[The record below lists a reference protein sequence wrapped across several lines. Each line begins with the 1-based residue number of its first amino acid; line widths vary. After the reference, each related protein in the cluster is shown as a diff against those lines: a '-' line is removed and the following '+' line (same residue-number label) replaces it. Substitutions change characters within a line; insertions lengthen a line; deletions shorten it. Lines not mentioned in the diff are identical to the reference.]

1 MIMKKIFSDIN
12 KIATGLLFI
21 GLTLASCKKLIEIPA
36 NPPSSI
42 TQEQQFADSLTSM
55 SAVAGVYAYNTGNGF
70 AYSDGAL
77 TYITGLSSDELSYV
91 VDNDNQQFYSYTLT
105 PLNGGI
111 SSIWSYA
118 YQSIYQVNAV
128 LNGITNNSNLSA
140 DFQKRIT
147 AEMKVVRALYYFNLI
162 NLYGDAPLV
171 TSIDYSTTSHIPR
184 TPVATVYD
192 QIKADLADA
201 RQNLTANYPSAG
213 RARPNLY
220 TAIALQAKVNL
231 YQKNWQSAYNEADSV
246 IRLGNYVLESTLNNV
261 FLSGSTEAIWQL
273 PAKSSNY
280 AVSDAR
286 NFVPSSA
293 TAAPNYLI
301 TDFLW
306 NAFESKDRRL
316 QNWTA
321 SKVVNGRTL
330 NYPFK
335 YKNISTTATPVEDQM
350 IFRLAEI
357 YLIRAEAAAH
367 LNDLGQALADVNK
380 IRARAGLEN
389 SPVNPTSQIAVLG
402 AVMLERQTELFCE
415 WGNRWYDLKRTG
427 TAAAVLG
434 AEKTGYTDNASLYPI
449 PQGQRQLNKSLTQNP
464 GYN

>member
-1 MIMKKIFSDIN
+1 MKKIFSDTN

-21 GLTLASCKKLIEIPA
+21 GLTFASCKKLIEIPA

-70 AYSDGAL
+70 AYSDGSL
-77 TYITGLSSDELSYV
+77 TYLTGLSSDELSYV
-91 VDNDNQQFYSYTLT
+91 FDNDNQQFYSYTLT
-105 PLNGGI
+105 PLNAGI
-111 SSIWSYA
+111 SSLWSSA

-128 LNGITNNSNLSA
+128 LNGVTNNSNLSA
-140 DFQKRIT
+140 TFQKRII
-147 AEMKVVRALYYFNLI
+147 AEMKVVRALYYFNMV

-184 TPVATVYD
+184 TSVAAVYA
-192 QIKADLADA
+192 QIMADLADS
-201 RQNLTANYPSAG
+201 RRNLTATYPSDG

-231 YQKNWQSAYNEADSV
+231 YQGNWQNAYNEADSV
-246 IRLGNYVLESTLNNV
+246 IRLGNYDLETTLNNV

-273 PAKSSNY
+273 PAKGSNY

-286 NFVPSSA
+286 NFVPASA

-301 TDFLW
+301 STFLL
-306 NAFESKDRRL
+306 NAFESGDRRL
-316 QNWTA
+316 QNWIG
-321 SKVVNGRTL
+321 SKVVNGQPL
-330 NYPFK
+330 YYPFK
-335 YKNISTTATPVEDQM
+335 YKNVRTTATPVEDQM
-350 IFRLAEI
+350 IFRLAEM

-367 LNDLGQALADVNK
+367 LNNFSQALEDVNT
-380 IRARAGLEN
+380 IRDRAGLEE
-389 SPVNPTSQIAVLG
+389 STVDPTSGVAVLG
-402 AVMLERQTELFCE
+402 AVLLERQRELFCE
-415 WGNRWYDLKRTG
+415 WGSRWYDLKRTG
-427 TAAAVLG
+427 AASAVLG
-434 AEKTGYTDNASLYPI
+434 VEKTGYTNNAALYPI
-449 PQGQRQLNKSLTQNP
+449 PQAQRQLNKSLTQNP

>member
-1 MIMKKIFSDIN
+1 MKKIFSDIN

-21 GLTLASCKKLIEIPA
+21 GLTLTSCKKLIEIPA

-91 VDNDNQQFYSYTLT
+91 FDNDTQQFYSYTLT
-105 PLNGGI
+105 PLNGGV

-171 TSIDYSTTSHIPR
+171 TSIDYKTTSHIPR
-184 TPVATVYD
+184 TPVATLYD

-201 RQNLTANYPSAG
+201 RQNLTATYPSAG

-231 YQKNWQSAYNEADSV
+231 YQGNWQSAYNEADSV
-246 IRLGNYVLESTLNNV
+246 IRLGNYILENTLNNV

-273 PAKSSNY
+273 PAKDSNY

-301 TDFLW
+301 TDFLL

-316 QNWTA
+316 QNWIA
-321 SKVVNGRTL
+321 SKVVNNRTL

-335 YKNISTTATPVEDQM
+335 YKNIRTTATPVEDQM
-350 IFRLAEI
+350 IFRLAEM

-367 LNDLGQALADVNK
+367 LNNLDQALDDVNM
-380 IRARAGLEN
+380 IRSRAGLED
-389 SPVNPTSQIAVLG
+389 STVDPASQIAVLG

-427 TAAAVLG
+427 TAASVLG